1 MKKALAA
8 FALLTCSRF
17 TPAGIYERFA
27 VEGAEVRACPN

>member
-1 MKKALAA
+1 MKKTLSA

-27 VEGAEVRACPN
+27 VEGAEVKGCPN